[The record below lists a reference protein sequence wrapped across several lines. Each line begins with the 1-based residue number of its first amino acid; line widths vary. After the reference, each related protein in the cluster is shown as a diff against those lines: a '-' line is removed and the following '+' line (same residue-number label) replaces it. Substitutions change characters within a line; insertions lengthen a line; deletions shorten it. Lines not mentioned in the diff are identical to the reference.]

1 MLKQP
6 IYKSISPLLAGLT
19 AICGATIAFPS
30 YSLYFH
36 PTTAVATITYAN
48 GNVVTEN
55 FAFKSEQEFS
65 DTLENKIISNPN
77 YDLTQERPDIV
88 VIADIQGAE
97 VTVSTAKGSNLLRMT
112 SKDLNI
118 DQSFDA
124 TSRSESTKQLETWVK
139 DHASGLIKEVN
150 TQPSL
155 STIGGASGYLAR
167 TSIYDAS
174 IDGEGSGSNVL
185 RDINNTER
193 SSHLSV
199 LTGFSNYDSKGRS
212 AKVYNLPISF
222 NWEIA
227 NGWALLF
234 NVPLNYIETDGVA
247 SYSGSVGT
255 GLRIPMSKL
264 IDTGK
269 VKWDLIPLFRVGAIG
284 SDQNSIETSVIYSGG
299 LQSNVGV
306 PLGNNY
312 SLVINNQYNHYTV
325 TSFSNYET
333 VKVNGNVLD
342 VPDIGN
348 DIYRNGLQLIK
359 DFDYKLVGRTLTS
372 SVSFADTRIS
382 GTRLAIDNQQEI
394 GFSIGLRGLTK
405 NKVEFDLKET
415 ADDVLNTRV
424 AKLKKKLK
432 QKADGSE
439 YRIGFKY
446 TRADNIDNAFGVN
459 FSSTF

>member
-1 MLKQP
+1 MF
-6 IYKSISPLLAGLT
+6 YKSTKQLFAGL
-19 AICGATIAFPS
+19 ATIFGTTLPLS
-30 YSLYFH
+30 VYSLDFH

-55 FAFKSEQEFS
+55 FAFKSEQEFTN
-65 DTLENKIISNPN
+65 TLENKIINNPN

-88 VIADIQGAE
+88 VVADIQGAE
-97 VTVSTAKGSNLLRMT
+97 LTVSTSRGSNLLHMT

-118 DQSFDA
+118 DQSFEA
-124 TSRSESTKQLETWVK
+124 TSRAQSTKQLEDWVK
-139 DHASGLIKEVN
+139 SNASGLIKEVN
-150 TQPSL
+150 TRPSL
-155 STIGGASGYLAR
+155 STVGGTSGYLAR
-167 TSIYDAS
+167 TSAYDAS

-199 LTGFSNYDSKGRS
+199 LTGFSNYDSKGRN

-264 IDTGK
+264 INTGR
-269 VKWDLIPLFRVGAIG
+269 VTWDLIPLFRIGAIG
-284 SDQNSIETSVIYSGG
+284 SDQNSIETSMIYSGG
-299 LQSNVGV
+299 LQSNVGL

-325 TSFSNYET
+325 TSFSNFET

-348 DIYRNGLQLIK
+348 DIYRNGVQLIK
-359 DFDYKLVGRTLTS
+359 DFDYKLFGRILTS
-372 SVSFADTRIS
+372 SISFADTRLT

-405 NKVEFDLKET
+405 KEVEFKFKET
-415 ADDVLNTRV
+415 ADDILNART